1 MAGGGDPARV
11 TGARRIGFGI
21 AWAAAL
27 ALRVSDLARFTRNFD
42 VAAFET
48 VVAILR
54 RGGDL
59 YVETNRYNYSPV
71 WAHVLYALDSVA
83 VHAGWSFP
91 AVVGGFLLG
100 VDAVTA
106 FVLARLAGGGRRGA
120 AAALLFFANPV
131 SVFVSSVHLQFD
143 NLSILFLLVAL
154 LGLTRTPLSRAGAV
168 AALSASLLVK
178 HVTAFFPP
186 LLVARPKRPGLRPLE
201 ALVPYLVFVAAFVPY
216 WGSRAAVR
224 RNVLEYRGLAED
236 YGSAMLTKIPG
247 TPAWLPTAVFLAAC
261 AAAILLLRR
270 RDIDP
275 VRASLL
281 LFLVVLLTIPGIAE
295 YYFVWPIALG
305 SLFGGAGYAV
315 YTLTVSAFFLG
326 SPDGLNLPIPHLPG
340 WHGVWWSLVLWLAW
354 EIRRLSNDAPRRLGI
369 MTS

>member
-1 MAGGGDPARV
+1 MKAP
-11 TGARRIGFGI
+11 RIVLAVGFL
-21 AWAAAL
+21 AAL
-27 ALRVSDLARFTRNFD
+27 AVRIAYLTRFTTNFD
-42 VAAFET
+42 VAAFENA
-48 VVAILR
+48 VAILR
-54 RGGDL
+54 RGGAL

-71 WAHVLYALDSVA
+71 WAHVLLGLDAVA
-83 VHAGWSFP
+83 VRLGWSLP
-91 AVVGGFLLG
+91 AVLGGFLLA
-100 VDAVTA
+100 VDGATA
-106 FVLARLAGGGRRGA
+106 WVLSRLAGGGRRGA

-154 LGLTRTPLSRAGAV
+154 WCLVRTPLSRAGAV

-186 LLVARPKRPGLRPLE
+186 LFLSRRHRPGLGPGATL
-201 ALVPYLVFVAAFVPY
+201 LPYIVFAAAFLPY
-216 WGSRAAVR
+216 WGSRDAVR

-236 YGSAMLTKIPG
+236 YGSAMLAKIPG
-247 TPAWLPTAVFLAAC
+247 SPAWLPTAVFLAAC

-270 RDIDP
+270 HAVEP
-275 VRASLL
+275 VRAALL
-281 LFLVVLLTIPGIAE
+281 LFLVTLLTIPGIVE

-315 YTLTVSAFFLG
+315 YTVTVSAFFLG

-354 EIRRLSNDAPRRLGI
+354 ELRERRSILSPR
-369 MTS
+369 